1 MSDNGQRQRK
11 SGADIR
17 DQLRIDAGDI
27 DFRLKWMDFS
37 QKHIDILKELEVL
50 ARENSV
56 RIAKEFY
63 DQSFKFPQFL
73 AVADKVAKEKNL
85 AISTLRDALESTQSS
100 YFMDIFSGTYDAN
113 YVDKRLAVGTIHH
126 AIGVGPKMYI
136 GSYTFFYEG
145 WIPVL
150 IKKYRRKPEQLNL
163 AIQAFNKVVSFDQ
176 AVALN
181 AYVLGY
187 VDEVTVQTDAVVA
200 EATIVAESSNGV
212 LDSMTEVTNAMQEV
226 AKGAN
231 EQASNAQ
238 TATESMEE
246 LTGSIKTIESS
257 ANEQSAAVQQ
267 VSQQMLVLGE
277 STKTIQESA
286 NSGVESSAEA
296 SQMSGKGAE
305 VVGQTITGMTR
316 INEQMDDSSKLIN
329 DLGEKSDEIGKIVG
343 VIQSIADQTNLLAL
357 NAAIE
362 AARAGDQGRGFAV
375 VADEVRQLAERVAT
389 ATGEISGLID
399 NVRDG
404 VTESVESMEK
414 GTAETQSGAE
424 MAKQAGES
432 LEEIKATVD
441 ATAEKVTSIGE
452 DADSMLTIV
461 GEITE
466 GVEGIA
472 ASAEQNAA
480 AATQMAEASGKVNNI
495 VEMFAASAEENSAA
509 AEEVAASVDTAKEQS
524 EAISAAS
531 KRVDTSLE
539 ELTDGLAKL
548 AQLT

>member
-1 MSDNGQRQRK
+1 MSDNDYKKRK
-11 SGADIR
+11 SGAQIR
-17 DQLRIDAGDI
+17 DDLRIDGADI
-27 DFRLKWMDFS
+27 EFRMNWMDFS
-37 QKHIDILKELEVL
+37 QKHIDILRELEDL
-50 ARENSV
+50 AREEAP

-63 DQSFKFPQFL
+63 DQSFKFPQFI
-73 AVADKVAKEKNL
+73 AVAEK
-85 AISTLRDALESTQSS
+85 AASGRSIGDVRRGLEETQKN
-100 YFMDIFSGTYDAN
+100 YFLDIFSGTYDAN

-126 AIGVGPKMYI
+126 KLGVGPKMYI

-145 WIPVL
+145 WIPVI
-150 IKKYRRKPEQLNL
+150 IKKFRKKPEQLNL

-176 AVALN
+176 AIALN

-187 VDEVTVQTDAVVA
+187 VDEVNIQADVVVKEAGSVGESASAVL
-200 EATIVAESSNGV
+200 N
-212 LDSMTEVTNAMQEV
+212 SMTDVQNAMGEV

-231 EQASNAQ
+231 EQAANAQ
-238 TATESMEE
+238 LATESMDE
-246 LTGSIKTIESS
+246 LTRSIKTIETS

-267 VSQQMLVLGE
+267 ASQQMVMLGE
-277 STKTIQESA
+277 STKTIQQSA
-286 NSGVESSAEA
+286 ISGVENSAEA
-296 SQMSGKGAE
+296 SDLSKKGAE
-305 VVGQTITGMTR
+305 VVDETISGMNR
-316 INEQMDDSSKLIN
+316 IREQVSDSSKLIN

-404 VTESVESMEK
+404 VTQSVEAMER
-414 GTAETQSGAE
+414 GTTETQTGADLAE
-424 MAKQAGES
+424 QAGES
-432 LEEIKATVD
+432 LNEIRTMVS
-441 ATAEKVTSIGE
+441 ATAEKVESIGN
-452 DADSMLTIV
+452 DADSMLNIV
-461 GEITE
+461 SEITQ

-480 AATQMAEASGKVNNI
+480 AATQMSDTSSKVNNV

-509 AEEVAASVDTAKEQS
+509 AEQVSASVDTARDQS
-524 EAISAAS
+524 EAISSAS
-531 KRVDTSLE
+531 KRVDSSLE
-539 ELTDGLAKL
+539 ELTTGLSKL